1 MKIAKKIRDVI
12 FNNFGLKVLTAIF
25 AVLLWFMVVNI
36 TDPVQNR
43 TFTVNVQVTN
53 AEVLQ
58 ETGEYYSIPEGKTQI
73 TFQASAKRSIIE
85 KISPSDFSVTADM
98 NHLDRDKSRIPIDI
112 TATRYTS
119 SVTISTRTYY
129 LSVKIG
135 KQKTG
140 KFIITPLATGTPA
153 DGFAV
158 SVLAAK
164 PNIINVTGPTDII
177 DSISS
182 VTATVD
188 VDGMNSDASQNV
200 VPVLMN
206 NDGKQVDMTNVTSD
220 VDSVQVTASIK
231 SVKTVGIEVKTSG
244 RLNNGLRLNEIKVDP
259 VEVDVMGSSKVLNDL
274 TTITIPPS
282 VINLSEI
289 TTDFSTTVDISS
301 YLPNGVSMMDSA
313 KSKVTIS
320 VSVLS
325 QVDKQLSIPTKNI
338 TIQNLGK
345 NLSVSFD
352 SEAISVTITGF
363 ESDFAELDSSKI
375 TGIVD
380 ASGLKEGDHTVN
392 VTLNLSGEFSM
403 KDAATANINITNN

>member
-1 MKIAKKIRDVI
+1 MKTARKISDVI
-12 FNNFGLKVLTAIF
+12 FNNFGLKVLAAVFAI
-25 AVLLWFMVVNI
+25 LLWFMVVNI

-43 TFTVNVQVTN
+43 NFTVNVQVTN
-53 AEVLQ
+53 AEILQ
-58 ETGEYYSIPEGKTQI
+58 DTGEYYSIPEGKTQI

-85 KISPSDFSVTADM
+85 KLSPSDFTATADM
-98 NHLDRDKSRIPIDI
+98 NHLDRDKNRIPIDI
-112 TATRYTS
+112 AATRYS
-119 SVTISTRTYY
+119 GSVSISTRTYY

-140 KFIITPLATGTPA
+140 KFVITPLSSGTPA

-158 SVLAAK
+158 SELTAK

-177 DSISS
+177 DSIAS

-188 VDGMNSDASQNV
+188 VDGMNSDASQDV
-200 VPVLMN
+200 VPVLL
-206 NDGKQVDMTNVTSD
+206 DDKGKQVDVTNVTSD

-231 SVKTVGIEVKTSG
+231 SVKTVGIEAKTSG
-244 RLNNGLRLNEIKVDP
+244 ELQSGLQLGDIKVNP
-259 VEVDVMGSSKVLNDL
+259 TEVEVMGSSDVLNAL

-289 TTDFSTTVDISS
+289 TTDFTTTVDISS
-301 YLPNGVSMMDSA
+301 YLPSGVSLVDSSQ
-313 KSKVTIS
+313 SKVKIS
-320 VSVLS
+320 VDILS
-325 QVDKQLSIPTKNI
+325 QVDKQLDIPTKNI

-345 NLSVSFD
+345 NLSGTFD
-352 SEAISVTITGF
+352 TDTISVTITGF
-363 ESDFAELDSSKI
+363 ESDLAELDSSTI

-392 VTLNLSGEFSM
+392 VTLNLSDEYSV
-403 KDAATANINITNN
+403 KDTVTANVTIKKE